1 MKKIA
6 VLLLCIAL
14 LSACAS
20 AQTVYVT
27 ISDGQGQLVLAHEG
41 YEVSDQDED
50 GVISIA
56 DALYIA
62 HESAYPDGAAGFAAA
77 QSDYGLSMAKLWG
90 EENGGSYGYYVN
102 HAAAASLSDAV
113 QDGDHVQAF
122 VYTDLTNWSD
132 AYCYFDADT
141 IDAAAGESV
150 QIKLNLQSFDE
161 NWNPVAIAAEGAE
174 ILIDGE
180 ASGLFT
186 DSEGAAAIKLDTAGA
201 HLISAKSD
209 GMTLVPPVCIV
220 NVK

>member
-6 VLLLCIAL
+6 VLLLCLAL
-14 LSACAS
+14 LSACAA

-62 HESAYPDGAAGFAAA
+62 HESACPDGASGFAAV
-77 QSDYGLSMAKLWG
+77 QSDYGLSMTRLWG

-102 HAAAASLSDAV
+102 HASANSLSDAL

-122 VYTDLTNWSD
+122 AYTDLTSWSD
-132 AYCYFDADT
+132 AYCYFDADA
-141 IDAAAGESV
+141 IEAAAGESV

-174 ILIDGE
+174 IIIDGE

-186 DSEGAAAIKLDTAGA
+186 DEAGTVSISLEA
-201 HLISAKSD
+201 PGTHLISAKSD
-209 GMTLVPPVCIV
+209 SMTLVPPVCIAT
-220 NVK
+220 VK